1 LLIAESE
8 TPPGLEVVVR
18 AIVIDDSRA
27 MRGIIKRILKG
38 MDFEISEA
46 CDGEQALKVL
56 GEIGTPDVAMVDWN
70 MPVMNGLQFITA
82 VRKNSAFDAMR
93 IVMVTTEVE
102 MTQVESALI
111 AGANEYVMKPFT
123 EEIMRE
129 KLEMLGFGKAA

>member
-1 LLIAESE
+1 
-8 TPPGLEVVVR
+8 VR

-46 CDGEQALKVL
+46 CDGQEALTRLAQA
-56 GEIGTPDVAMVDWN
+56 GAPDVAMVDWN
-70 MPVMNGLQFITA
+70 MPVMNGLEFIRA
-82 VRKNSAFDAMR
+82 IRKDPAFNAMR

-102 MTQVESALI
+102 MTQVESALT

-123 EEIMRE
+123 EEILRE